1 MIRLLS
7 KETIDKIA
15 AGEVIDRP
23 ESVVRELLD
32 NAIDSGAGKISLEIR
47 AGGTELIRVTDDGC
61 GIDKED
67 IRTAFLRHATS
78 KLVDAGDLEHIRT
91 MGFRGEAL
99 ASIAAVSR
107 TEVITK
113 TRDSMTGFRYQ
124 ISGGV
129 EGELSEVGIPEGT
142 TMLVRDLFYN
152 VPARKAFLRSA
163 QTEAAYVTDTAEKA
177 ALSHPHI
184 AFTYISDGRTIF
196 HTTGSGRLS
205 EVIYTIYGR
214 ELSRSL
220 LEVSEE
226 VPEAGISISGYIGK
240 PVIARSRR
248 DLEICFVNGRYIRSE
263 LLRKAIEDG
272 YEGYMMLHRFP
283 FTMLSLDI
291 DPGLIDVN
299 VHPKKMEVR
308 FSDEQAVYRAVTEAV
323 RNRLHREELVVDASI
338 YAPRAAARTEAS
350 GDNKGERIG
359 DEAEKPVSSRTH
371 VEPFEIRRAAA
382 MPVAVPSG
390 FQEPLEPYPKPQI
403 PSEAATAS
411 AGEPQGEFLQ
421 QELPREIF
429 LSEKALPQFR
439 MIGQVFETYWIIEY
453 DGAMYL
459 IDQHAAHE
467 KVNYERLLREL
478 RDKSISSQYIMP
490 PVLLELSANEAELV
504 GSSLEVF
511 SELGFE
517 VEPAGGRDFV
527 VRAVPADLPELSRK
541 ELLME
546 MVDSLSSE
554 GGTRTPDILRDKLA
568 SMACKAA
575 VKGNNRLSEQEMK
588 ELIGE
593 LISLDNPYACPHGRP
608 TIVKWSRYELDRMF
622 KRVI

>member
-32 NAIDSGAGKISLEIR
+32 NAIDSGAGKISLESR

-196 HTTGSGRLS
+196 NTTGSGRLS

>member
-129 EGELSEVGIPEGT
+129 DGELSEVGVPEGT

-226 VPEAGISISGYIGK
+226 VPESGISISGYIGK
-240 PVIARSRR
+240 PVIARARR

-323 RNRLHREELVVDASI
+323 QDRLHREELVVDASI
-338 YAPRAAARTEAS
+338 YASRKVARAEIS
-350 GDNKGERIG
+350 GDDKGERIG

-390 FQEPLEPYPKPQI
+390 FQEPSEPYPKPQT

-490 PVLLELSANEAELV
+490 PVLLELSVNEAELV

-593 LISLDNPYACPHGRP
+593 LLSLDNPYACPHGRP